1 MRIYLDHNASAPIRP
16 SALAAM
22 MRVAQECHGN
32 PASVHHSGQHARKIL
47 EEARARVATLIGA
60 PVRSIVFTSGGTEAN
75 NLAILGT
82 ARASGGRRRI
92 VTSAIDHSSVLAPV
106 AELERGGFEVERLK
120 PDRNGRIST
129 EQIIEALDEN
139 VALVTIALANAEVGT
154 LQPVAGLAQ
163 AITRSGALFHLDAA
177 QALGRIPLNVSEL
190 GCDLITLS
198 AHKIGGLGGCGGLY
212 IRPGA
217 RIEPLM
223 LGGPQEAGL
232 RAGTPNLIGVAGFG
246 VAAEEVVANREAE
259 NVRVAELADFLFA
272 KLAAA
277 IPGLSLNGPVS
288 ERLINTLNLTFP
300 GVLGESLL
308 IALDL
313 EGIEVSMGSACA
325 AGAVEPSHVLLAMGR
340 TPAEA
345 RSSLRISL
353 GWNTTADEIAH
364 AAELI
369 PRVYQRVAA
378 AEHGDGLAA

>member
-47 EEARARVATLIGA
+47 EEARARVATLLGA

-198 AHKIGGLGGCGGLY
+198 AHKIGGLGGCGGVY
-212 IRPGA
+212 IRPRA
-217 RIEPLM
+217 RIQPLL
-223 LGGPQEAGL
+223 LGGPPEAGP
-232 RAGTPNLIGVAGFG
+232 RAGTTNLIGVAGFG

-277 IPGLSLNGPVS
+277 
-288 ERLINTLNLTFP
+288 
-300 GVLGESLL
+300 
-308 IALDL
+308 
-313 EGIEVSMGSACA
+313 
-325 AGAVEPSHVLLAMGR
+325 
-340 TPAEA
+340 
-345 RSSLRISL
+345 
-353 GWNTTADEIAH
+353 
-364 AAELI
+364 
-369 PRVYQRVAA
+369 
-378 AEHGDGLAA
+378 